1 MADWTALHEDLL
13 LLVVGRLPSLDLL
26 RFRAVCEAWRSA
38 AAAFVAR
45 GSRPRPDRPWLL
57 LPTDAPADHGLGR
70 IAPCRDG
77 EVPMVTL
84 PARLGRAN
92 PRRFVPLGS
101 GRGTVVAADERGEMH
116 LLDPVS
122 GSRKRLPP
130 VATFPLVARVEAG
143 PAGLLVHRR
152 GGGVGPIGDMILKAV
167 PVPTP
172 GGGVLVVAIYR
183 QHHHR
188 NQWATAR
195 PGDSAWKS
203 VTPTSIPAVIDVA
216 VHGGQLY
223 ANTRFGMIYA
233 FPELRGLGSASP
245 EIIPSVTR
253 RPSSYVERSFLVEH
267 PRGGELMQVELLRPV
282 AAVTAAG
289 GEEGFVVR
297 VLDERGET
305 WEETEDIGDAAVLV
319 DACGAVAADTKEC
332 PALRPNTVYFAMDL
346 TGETRVSAYSLAGKH
361 KRIEVVET
369 LPAAEGY
376 RPPCFWFA
384 PVYSQP

>member
-13 LLVVGRLPSLDLL
+13 LLVVRRLPSLDLL
-26 RFRAVCEAWRSA
+26 RFLAVCEAWRSA
-38 AAAFVAR
+38 AADFVAR
-45 GSRPRPDRPWLL
+45 RSRPRPDRPWLL
-57 LPTDAPADHGLGR
+57 LPTDAPAGHGLGR

-77 EVPMVTL
+77 EVPIVTL

-101 GRGTVVAADERGEMH
+101 GRGAVVAADERGEMH
-116 LLDPVS
+116 MLDPVS
-122 GSRKRLPP
+122 GSRKRLPS
-130 VATFPLVARVEAG
+130 VATLPLVARVEAG

-183 QHHHR
+183 HHHHR

-203 VTPTSIPAVIDVA
+203 VTPTSIPAVIDVV

-223 ANTRFGMIYA
+223 ANTRFGMMYA

-253 RPSSYVERSFLVEH
+253 RPSAYVDRSFLVES
-267 PRGGELMQVELLRPV
+267 PRGELMQVELLRPM
-282 AAVTAAG
+282 AASG
-289 GEEGFVVR
+289 GEWFVVR
-297 VLDERGET
+297 VMDECGET

-319 DACGAVAADTKEC
+319 DATGAVAADTKEC
-332 PALRPNTVYFAMDL
+332 PALRSNTVYFAVDL
-346 TGETRVSAYSLAGKH
+346 AGETMVWAHGIAGKD
-361 KRIEVVET
+361 KRIEIVER
-369 LPAAEGY
+369 LPRAEGY
-376 RPPCFWFA
+376 KPPCIWFA
-384 PVYSQP
+384 PVYPQP